1 MWLRGAEARLAAGT
15 PARFGPPEPLSTG
28 SSRNGTGPSI
38 TRRAMDHARTTA
50 ITAATST
57 DQFGPPRVA
66 RMPPLWASS
75 ASKTRRGLTGASA

>member
-1 MWLRGAEARLAAGT
+1 
-15 PARFGPPEPLSTG
+15 
-28 SSRNGTGPSI
+28 
-38 TRRAMDHARTTA
+38 MDHASTSA

>member
-1 MWLRGAEARLAAGT
+1 
-15 PARFGPPEPLSTG
+15 
-28 SSRNGTGPSI
+28 
-38 TRRAMDHARTTA
+38 MDHASTSA

-75 ASKTRRGLTGASA
+75 ASKTRRGLTGASAYLSSYDASSGAASTPRIRASVRMWPRA